1 MLVITRKLN
10 DAIVIEQQETGELI
24 EIKLVEIGNQV
35 RLGITAPKGC
45 KIWRKELYQTV
56 LENRNAAEASKETVR
71 GLASRWKESQ
81 EKH

>member
-10 DAIVIEQQETGELI
+10 DAIVIEQETGELI

-56 LENRNAAEASKETVR
+56 LENRSAAEAPKETVR
-71 GLASRWKESQ
+71 NLASKWKESQ